1 VSAKALFVRNVAV
14 IAVLFFLAMLGADI
28 VFERDPVPMLE
39 RIGLA
44 VFMGILSEASQ
55 LICLRHTK

>member
-1 VSAKALFVRNVAV
+1 MSAKALFVRNVAV

-28 VFERDPVPMLE
+28 VFERDPVQMVE

-44 VFMGILSEASQ
+44 VFMGILIEASQ
-55 LICLRHTK
+55 LIYLRHTK

>member
-1 VSAKALFVRNVAV
+1 
-14 IAVLFFLAMLGADI
+14 MLGADI

-55 LICLRHTK
+55 LIYLRHTK